1 MTARTVCGCT
11 PPNPAPAPRD
21 RAMVPQELADAAER
35 LDMLAH
41 RIFAA
46 GDATGEPE
54 TFELDALAYA
64 ISRAARELRAFKRAA
79 KDGAPCHD

>member
-1 MTARTVCGCT
+1 MTARTVCGCM
-11 PPNPAPAPRD
+11 PPNLAPAPRD
-21 RAMVPQELADAAER
+21 PATVAQELADAAER

-54 TFELDALAYA
+54 TFELDALACG
-64 ISRAARELRAFKRAA
+64 ISRAACELRARHRAQGGEHA
-79 KDGAPCHD
+79 

>member
-1 MTARTVCGCT
+1 MTARTVCECT
-11 PPNPAPAPRD
+11 PPNVPPAPRD
-21 RAMVPQELADAAER
+21 PATIAQDVMDAAER

-54 TFELDALAYA
+54 TFELDALACG
-64 ISRAARELRAFKRAA
+64 ISRAACELRARHRAQGGEHA
-79 KDGAPCHD
+79 

>member
-1 MTARTVCGCT
+1 MTAGAVCGCV
-11 PPNPAPAPRD
+11 PPNLAPAPRD
-21 RAMVPQELADAAER
+21 PATVAQELTNAAER

-54 TFELDALAYA
+54 TFELDALACG
-64 ISRAARELRAFKRAA
+64 ISRAACELRARRAQGSEHA
-79 KDGAPCHD
+79 

>member
-11 PPNPAPAPRD
+11 PPNPAPRARD
-21 RAMVPQELADAAER
+21 PAMVPQELADAAER

-46 GDATGEPE
+46 GDTTGEPE
-54 TFELDALAYA
+54 TFGLDALACG
-64 ISRAARELRAFKRAA
+64 ISRAACELRARHRAQGGEHA
-79 KDGAPCHD
+79 

>member
-1 MTARTVCGCT
+1 MTARAVCGCM
-11 PPNPAPAPRD
+11 PPNQAPAPRD
-21 RAMVPQELADAAER
+21 PATIAQELADAAER

-54 TFELDALAYA
+54 TFELDALACG
-64 ISRAARELRAFKRAA
+64 ISRAACELRARHRAQGSEHA
-79 KDGAPCHD
+79 